1 VEAHHAHADRAFAR
15 CRILGAGHFVGR
27 AVDEVLK
34 HVVEETQHVFDKAL
48 VALPFVPGFQVERRE
63 AADRRAVVAQMVD
76 AGGQGDFRA
85 QVRGRDL
92 EAQFTMM
99 RGHHAVHRVVEDDIG
114 LARGEA
120 HFDQLL
126 EQRARIE
133 LVAHRAVLGAAQGKF
148 GAVAHGFHEFV
159 GQQHAVVQVEGL
171 AVEVARRLADF
182 EELLDLGVRDVEVA
196 GRRATAQ
203 RALADR
209 QRQAVHHAHERN
221 DAAGLA
227 VEADVL
233 ADPAHIAPVRANAAP
248 ARGEPDVLVPGL
260 DDAFEAVLD
269 RVEVARDRQ
278 APSGAP
284 VRENRRCGHEPEVR
298 DIVIETLGMGRI
310 VGIGVGHAGKQILIG
325 LAGQQI
331 AVVEGFLA
339 ERGQLGIARGVGAD
353 REAAGIDRL
362 GIERLGSRGALASSA
377 AEAAAARS
385 AAAASTAAVAALF
398 GPALFG
404 AALAALVA
412 FLVEGAFS
420 GALSSAIMVVPF
432 SAA

>member
-1 VEAHHAHADRAFAR
+1 
-15 CRILGAGHFVGR
+15 
-27 AVDEVLK
+27 
-34 HVVEETQHVFDKAL
+34 
-48 VALPFVPGFQVERRE
+48 
-63 AADRRAVVAQMVD
+63 
-76 AGGQGDFRA
+76 
-85 QVRGRDL
+85 
-92 EAQFTMM
+92 
-99 RGHHAVHRVVEDDIG
+99 
-114 LARGEA
+114 
-120 HFDQLL
+120 
-126 EQRARIE
+126 
-133 LVAHRAVLGAAQGKF
+133 
-148 GAVAHGFHEFV
+148 
-159 GQQHAVVQVEGL
+159 
-171 AVEVARRLADF
+171 
-182 EELLDLGVRDVEVA
+182 
-196 GRRATAQ
+196 
-203 RALADR
+203 
-209 QRQAVHHAHERN
+209 
-221 DAAGLA
+221 
-227 VEADVL
+227 
-233 ADPAHIAPVRANAAP
+233 
-248 ARGEPDVLVPGL
+248 
-260 DDAFEAVLD
+260 
-269 RVEVARDRQ
+269 
-278 APSGAP
+278 
-284 VRENRRCGHEPEVR
+284 
-298 DIVIETLGMGRI
+298 MGRI